1 MAPSQHKISV
11 SDTNEGPVVN
21 IAAWLGMT
29 VMIIGVFTRI
39 GSKFSIVR
47 RWTVDDTIIFVTMV
61 FAIAHTVTLS
71 MIVSNGLGQPQE
83 NLTEEMITN
92 FQKFGY
98 ASQLL
103 YTPTLSLGKLSTLFY
118 LRALAPGSHYAI
130 LNLVLEGVVILWGI
144 SAEFATAF
152 QCTPTRWAIITS
164 RCFDTILFWNII
176 GAFDILTDIII
187 VILPGYLV
195 WALCMPRGKKFGV
208 FIVFATRIIIVP
220 LAIFRLYLLST
231 TSSPSQ
237 PDQTLSSYHAYLL
250 TTIDLN
256 TAVFAACLPFLKP
269 FIENLSSGALS
280 SSIEPMDSSYSSGLS
295 SKLSTFLSSYTS
307 TKTPTR
313 PSGSIRMSSMP
324 SEPPVQP
331 RKMHS
336 EISPSFSDFHYG
348 AQSIPKLRPDNVGS
362 ESYARRATPRR
373 RSSVGSDK
381 MIITRTREWGVKESE
396 DERTDGYVS
405 DEGEWA
411 AGGNG
416 GRYAV

>member
-1 MAPSQHKISV
+1 MAPSQPTVVV

-47 RWTVDDTIIFVTMV
+47 KWTADDTIIFVTMF
-61 FAIAHTVTLS
+61 FAIGHTITLS
-71 MIVSNGLGQPQE
+71 MMVSNGLGQPQE
-83 NLTEEMITN
+83 KLTEEMIRE

-103 YTPTLSLGKLSTLFY
+103 YIPTLSLGKLSTLIY
-118 LRALAPGSHYAI
+118 LGALAPGSHYAI
-130 LNLVLEGVVILWGI
+130 LNLVLEGIVILWGI
-144 SAEFATAF
+144 SAEFAGKYILR
-152 QCTPTRWAIITS
+152 PLKHGLLIS
-164 RCFDTILFWNII
+164 VKILFWNVI
-176 GAFDILTDIII
+176 GAFDVLTDIII

-195 WALCMPRGKKFGV
+195 WGLCMPRSKKFVV

-220 LAIFRLYLLST
+220 FAIFRLYLLST
-231 TSSPSQ
+231 ISSPSQ
-237 PDQTLSSYHAYLL
+237 PDQTLSSYHAYLF

-269 FIENLSSGALS
+269 LIESLSSGALC
-280 SSIEPMDSSYSSGLS
+280 SSIEPMYSSYSSGLG
-295 SKLSTFLSSYTS
+295 SKLSTLLSNYTNTK

-313 PSGSIRMSSMP
+313 PSGSIGMFSIP
-324 SEPPVQP
+324 SEPPAQP
-331 RKMHS
+331 RRIHS
-336 EISPSFSDFHYG
+336 EISTFSEFHYG
-348 AQSIPKLRPDNVGS
+348 AQPSPNLRPDNVGS

-381 MIITRTREWGVKESE
+381 NIITRTREWDVKESE
-396 DERTDGYVS
+396 DERTEGYVKY
-405 DEGEWA
+405 EGEWA
-411 AGGNG
+411 SRNG
-416 GRYAV
+416 SRYAV

>member
-1 MAPSQHKISV
+1 MAPSQHKVSV
-11 SDTNEGPVVN
+11 SDSNEGPVVN

-47 RWTVDDTIIFVTMV
+47 KWTVDDTIIFVTM
-61 FAIAHTVTLS
+61 FLAIAHTVTLS
-71 MIVSNGLGQPQE
+71 MMVSNGLGQPQG
-83 NLTEEMITN
+83 NLTEGMIRD

-103 YTPTLSLGKLSTLFY
+103 YIPTISLGKLSTLFY

-144 SAEFATAF
+144 SAEFAIAF

-164 RCFDTILFWNII
+164 RCFDRILFWNII
-176 GAFDILTDIII
+176 GAFDVLTDIII

-220 LAIFRLYLLST
+220 LAIFRLYFLST
-231 TSSPSQ
+231 TSSPSR
-237 PDQTLSSYHAYLL
+237 PDQTLSAYHAYLL

-280 SSIEPMDSSYSSGLS
+280 SSIEPMDSSYSSGLG
-295 SKLSTFLSSYTS
+295 SKISTFLSIPGNAAILIPTSTGYTS
-307 TKTPTR
+307 TKTPTH
-313 PSGSIRMSSMP
+313 PSSSIRMSSMP
-324 SEPPVQP
+324 SESPVQP

-336 EISPSFSDFHYG
+336 EVSPSFSDFHYG
-348 AQSIPKLRPDNVGS
+348 AQTSPKLRPDNVGS
-362 ESYARRATPRR
+362 ESYAWRATPRW

-381 MIITRTREWGVKESE
+381 MIITRTKEWSVKESE
-396 DERTDGYVS
+396 DERT
-405 DEGEWA
+405 E
-411 AGGNG
+411 
-416 GRYAV
+416 